1 MRNGLDSRS
10 QDISRLLTQK
20 YIKYI
25 YIYILYYIIIYIYIY
40 ILYNIYIYVYIY
52 VYSCSQKMD
61 AVQKFV
67 VGCQRAAVA
76 NDCVVD

>member
-1 MRNGLDSRS
+1 M
-10 QDISRLLTQK
+10 
-20 YIKYI
+20 YI
-25 YIYILYYIIIYIYIY
+25 
-40 ILYNIYIYVYIY
+40 YIY

>member
-1 MRNGLDSRS
+1 MAWIHDLKIFRGYLLRN
-10 QDISRLLTQK
+10 
-20 YIKYI
+20 IK
-25 YIYILYYIIIYIYIY
+25 YIYILYYIIIIYIY
-40 ILYNIYIYVYIY
+40 CIIYIYVYIY